1 MTYPVSDTTLVGVL
15 GDSMDC
21 ICLGIVFRSGL
32 ACWWGRGDLNPG
44 PRGPKPRILARLD
57 DGPTLRGVC
66 GLLWRR
72 GRDSNPR
79 APPRGNGSL
88 AGAAGKPRCPLASSP
103 PPWTARPPR
112 RGSPSVASPF
122 RVFMFGAA
130 PGFNHWPPWCGVGG
144 VRLYNPFP
152 RDLVLYTLGDLLPAD
167 ARAWRGS
174 WVRRGSVGCAGTLH
188 YNTLHRSRLAH
199 GVEGYL
205 LE

>member
-122 RVFMFGAA
+122 VSSCLGPRRVLIIGL
-130 PGFNHWPPWCGVGG
+130 PGVAWVGYGYIIPSRVISYCIPWGTSSPLTPARGG
-144 VRLYNPFP
+144 
-152 RDLVLYTLGDLLPAD
+152 
-167 ARAWRGS
+167 GS
-174 WVRRGSVGCAGTLH
+174 G
-188 YNTLHRSRLAH
+188 
-199 GVEGYL
+199 
-205 LE
+205 